1 MKVITIAGRKGGT
14 GKTTLALTL
23 AAYFAR
29 SKKKVTYLDL
39 DPQGTGT
46 EALGIEPSGHDLAS
60 AMEGNSPALSAEGL
74 EKIEVI
80 AGGPA
85 LEIVNPT
92 RELAECIQLKKT
104 DYLIIDCPPGAP
116 RLERLALEMA
126 DKILIVAEAH
136 KFSLTGASR
145 VLGDVPQQTSKCLV
159 LGRYDGRRA
168 LDKAAPELL
177 QGALGLPVFHLR
189 QDSGLSIALNAS
201 KLPQISARTTDDIS
215 PILKFISQ
223 K

>member
-23 AAYFAR
+23 AAKFIR
-29 SKKKVTYLDL
+29 DKKKVTFLDL

-46 EALGIEPSGHDLAS
+46 EALGIEPSGQGLAQ
-60 AMEGNSPALSAEGL
+60 ALEGGKPVPSVEGM
-74 EKIEVI
+74 EKIQVI

-85 LEIVNPT
+85 LEIVNPN
-92 RELAECIQLKKT
+92 RNLAESLELKKT

-116 RLERLALEMA
+116 RLERLALEIA
-126 DKILIVAEAH
+126 DRILIVAEAH

-145 VLGDVPQQTSKCLV
+145 VLADITDESPRALV
-159 LGRYDGRRA
+159 LGRFDGRRA

-177 QGALGLPVFHLR
+177 QGALGLPVFQIR
-189 QDSGLSIALNAS
+189 QDSSLSVTLNAS
-201 KLPQISARTTDDIS
+201 KLPLLSAKTLEDLT
-215 PILKFISQ
+215 PIIKFIGG